1 MKMEDKNMLSG
12 AEEKILAILM
22 KSDEDMTLEELTEQA
37 RLRYGKEWKIQ
48 TMATFLTRMQKKG
61 YVSIYKVGRYSHYH
75 PEISL
80 DNYRLVMLNKV
91 KDLLFGG
98 SWENMD
104 EFISYVRGMEHESS
118 KIGEGQI

>member
-1 MKMEDKNMLSG
+1 MKMEDKNMLSD
-12 AEEKILAILM
+12 AEEKVLAILM
-22 KSDEDMTLEELTEQA
+22 KSDEDMTLDELTEQA
-37 RLRYGKEWKIQ
+37 RLRYGREWKIQ

-80 DNYRLVMLNKV
+80 DDYRLMMLNRV

-98 SWENMD
+98 SWENIG
-104 EFISYVRGMEHESS
+104 EFISYVRGVGWEKSQEL
-118 KIGEGQI
+118 QQ

>member
-1 MKMEDKNMLSG
+1 MKMEDKNMLSD

-22 KSDEDMTLEELTEQA
+22 KSDEDMTLDELTEQA

-80 DNYRLVMLNKV
+80 DNYRLVMLNRV

-98 SWENMD
+98 SWENIG
-104 EFISYVRGMEHESS
+104 EFINYMRD
-118 KIGEGQI
+118 IGWEKSQELQQ

>member
-1 MKMEDKNMLSG
+1 MKMEDKNMLSD

-37 RLRYGKEWKIQ
+37 RLRYGKEWKLQ
-48 TMATFLTRMQKKG
+48 TVCTFLVRMQKKG
-61 YVSIYKVGRYSHYH
+61 YISIYKVGRYSHYH

-80 DNYRLVMLNKV
+80 DKYRLVMLNRV

-98 SWENMD
+98 SWENIE
-104 EFISYVRGMEHESS
+104 EFISYVRGVGCLD
-118 KIGEGQI
+118 KEGL